1 MARLTPGELTPLQPL
16 TKAIFQ
22 HKNIQVWL
30 KRDDLNHPLI
40 QGNKL
45 HKLKYNLQKAKQL
58 NCDTLISF
66 GGAYSNH
73 IAALSIAGK
82 EQGFRTLAYIRGD
95 ELKNTPEKWSHT
107 LKEAHKYGMEFVF
120 LTRQDYRKKNSD
132 SFLKNLS
139 QQQPNA
145 YIIPEGGT
153 NSLAVK
159 GFKETINHL
168 DIQCPE
174 WTHLFTAVGTGGTLS
189 GLSKYANEKQKIQG
203 VATLKNAGY
212 LEEDIGKLTPK
223 KNWQL
228 LTEYHGGGYAKNNP
242 QILDIQ
248 TWFEQNFNVLLDP
261 IYTNKMVFGFMEEL
275 RKDNIAE
282 NAKVI
287 LYHSG
292 GLQGRAPGNF

>member
-95 ELKNTPEKWSHT
+95 ELKNNPKKWSHT

>member
-1 MARLTPGELTPLQPL
+1 MTRLTPDERTPLQPL
-16 TKAIFQ
+16 TNAIFQ

-82 EQGFRTLAYIRGD
+82 EQGFRTLAYIRGE
-95 ELKNTPEKWSHT
+95 ELKNTPGKWSHT
-107 LKEAHKYGMEFVF
+107 LKEAHKYGMEFIF
-120 LTRQDYRKKNSD
+120 LTRQDYRKKNRD

-139 QQQPNA
+139 QQHPNA

-159 GFKETINHL
+159 GFEETINHL

-203 VATLKNAGY
+203 IATLKNVGY

-248 TWFEQNFNVLLDP
+248 IWFEQNFNILLDP

-282 NAKVI
+282 NSKVI

-292 GLQGRAPGNF
+292 GLQGRAPSNF